1 MRPLLDGGSSG
12 LPALFTTD
20 EILSRLAFDLKLDEE
35 LMAWRHFELMIGTGR
50 GGRVYLNSKLAVS
63 NLNLYRLVV
72 ILIGRLR
79 LSPSQAIEAYMKLE
93 AVMPTKPAKDD
104 QERSGNSATFKT
116 AFMEVIKEAG
126 FEADTPMVDEN
137 MPKM

>member
-1 MRPLLDGGSSG
+1 M
-12 LPALFTTD
+12 
-20 EILSRLAFDLKLDEE
+20 
-35 LMAWRHFELMIGTGR
+35 
-50 GGRVYLNSKLAVS
+50 NSKLFVS

-93 AVMPTKPAKDD
+93 TVMPKEPAKDD
-104 QERSGNSATFKT
+104 QERSRNSAAFKT
-116 AFMEVIKEAG
+116 AFMEVLKEAG